1 MMPKKIFRWTLQQIP
16 NLILKRFS
24 IYVPYTIKKWLAS
37 YHPDQEIRNL
47 FLRLTGVEV
56 GKDAYINLNVMIVDD
71 RYAKDVKI
79 KIGNRVAISPGVII
93 ISASAPNMSLLRNND
108 YVKNR
113 LIKTESV
120 QIEDD
125 VWIGAGAV
133 IMPGVKIGRESI
145 VGAGAVVTKD
155 VLEKTVVGGVPAKV
169 IRKL

>member
-1 MMPKKIFRWTLQQIP
+1 MSKKLFRWALQEIP
-16 NLILKRFS
+16 NLILKRISVYF
-24 IYVPYTIKKWLAS
+24 PYTLKKWLAS
-37 YHPDQEIRNL
+37 YHPDHEIRNL

-56 GKDAYINLNVMIVDD
+56 GKDAYINLNVIIVDD
-71 RYAKDVKI
+71 RYAKNVKI

-93 ISASAPNMSLLRNND
+93 ISASAPNMSLLCKND

-113 LIKTESV
+113 IIKTESV

-133 IMPGVKIGRESI
+133 IMPGVKIGKESV

-155 VLEKTVVGGVPAKV
+155 VPRRTIVAGVPARIIK
-169 IRKL
+169 KL